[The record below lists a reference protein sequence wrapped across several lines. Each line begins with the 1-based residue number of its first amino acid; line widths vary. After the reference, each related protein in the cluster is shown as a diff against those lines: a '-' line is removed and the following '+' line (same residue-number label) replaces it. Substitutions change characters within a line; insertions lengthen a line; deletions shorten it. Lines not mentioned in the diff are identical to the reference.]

1 MFDERVALK
10 IRLEQMANSEL
21 RIIQEFQKEREAIF
35 RRLKELDR
43 IEAEK
48 AEEKAALSKEIVS
61 LTKIGGL
68 PQERKR
74 RGRRSENLEELRE
87 LAVAILK
94 EQNTPIRGIELQRQI
109 EGKTGKKIANM
120 TTFMVG
126 LERENH
132 RVRKLGRGLYIYEY
146 ED

>member
-1 MFDERVALK
+1 MFDERIALK
-10 IRLEQMANSEL
+10 IRLEQLANSEL

-35 RRLKELDR
+35 RRIKDLDTM
-43 IEAEK
+43 EAVK
-48 AEEKAALSKEIVS
+48 AESSVEIVS

-68 PQERKR
+68 PKDRKR
-74 RGRRSENLEELRE
+74 RGRRSENLEELRQT
-87 LAVAILK
+87 AVTILK
-94 EQNTPIRGIELQRQI
+94 EQNTPIRGVELQRQI

-132 RVRKLGRGLYIYEY
+132 QVRKLGRGLYIYEY
-146 ED
+146 EG

>member
-1 MFDERVALK
+1 MFNERVALK
-10 IRLEQMANSEL
+10 IRLEQLANSEV

-35 RRLKELDR
+35 RRLKELDT
-43 IEAEK
+43 IEAGKTES
-48 AEEKAALSKEIVS
+48 SKEIVA

-68 PQERKR
+68 PKERKR

-87 LAVAILK
+87 LAVTILK
-94 EQNTPIRGIELQRQI
+94 KQNTPIRGVELQRQI
-109 EGKTGKKIANM
+109 EGETGKKIANM